1 MKRLINHHKIYS
13 DTEIETKQFS
23 VIDIIT
29 LLSAI
34 PQLQELD
41 ISVKE
46 TDNGKICFTIGD
58 DVYSFNENT
67 IENVTGYNNNFLM

>member
-1 MKRLINHHKIYS
+1 MKRLINHQKIYS
-13 DTEIETKQFS
+13 DTEIKTKQFS

-41 ISVKE
+41 IS
-46 TDNGKICFTIGD
+46 TDTTDTGDICFIIGND
-58 DVYSFNENT
+58 MYTLQCMKADNIN
-67 IENVTGYNNNFLM
+67 G